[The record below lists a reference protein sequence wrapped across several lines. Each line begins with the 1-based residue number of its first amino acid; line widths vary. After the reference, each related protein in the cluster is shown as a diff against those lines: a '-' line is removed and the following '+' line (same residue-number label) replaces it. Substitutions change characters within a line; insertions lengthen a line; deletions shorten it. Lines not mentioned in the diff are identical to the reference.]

1 MLNYNLFERKEG
13 KLKSGFVHLLGKSNV
28 GKSTFVNRIVG
39 DKVSITSDK
48 PQTTRNRI
56 NCIYNRDD
64 AQVVFLD
71 TPGIHEPDNSLGSY
85 LVEEARKGIKG
96 SDLILYMVEPWEEV
110 PDDERPFL
118 EKVSGQEEDAFLL
131 VNKVDVHT
139 PAEIARTL
147 EAYEDEG
154 IFKEYIPISAL
165 TGDGVDIVLDKIIE
179 YLPEGNRLFPEDV
192 STDKPL
198 EFLMSELVREKV
210 YELTYEELPYSVATR
225 TKSYERREEE
235 DLLEVYIDIF
245 VVRGSQKGI
254 IIGKDGQKIKEI
266 GKRARKDL
274 EKLTGSKV
282 YLDLKVKVAK
292 NWNRSSDS
300 VESLAGFDTG

>member
-1 MLNYNLFERKEG
+1 M
-13 KLKSGFVHLLGKSNV
+13 KSGFVHLLGKSNV
-28 GKSTFVNRIVG
+28 GKSTFVNSIVG

-56 NCIYNRDD
+56 NCIYNRED
-64 AQVVFLD
+64 AQVIFLD
-71 TPGIHEPDNSLGSY
+71 TPGIHKPDNSLGSY

-96 SDLILYMVEPWEEV
+96 SDLILYMVEPWEDV

-118 EKVSGQEEDAFLL
+118 RKISSQDEDVFLL
-131 VNKVDVHT
+131 VNKVDIYS
-139 PAEIARTL
+139 PAQIARTL
-147 EAYEDEG
+147 EAYEEEE

-165 TGDGVDIVLDKIIE
+165 TGDGVDIALDKVID
-179 YLPEGNRLFPEDV
+179 YLPEGKRLFPEDV

-198 EFLMSELVREKV
+198 EFLMAELVREKV

-225 TKSYERREEE
+225 TKSYERRDEE

-245 VVRGSQKGI
+245 VVRRSQKGI
-254 IIGKDGQKIKEI
+254 IIGKNGKKIKEI

-274 EKLTGSKV
+274 EKMVGSKV

-292 NWNRSSDS
+292 NWNRKTDS
-300 VESLAGFDTG
+300 VESLAGFDSE

>member
-1 MLNYNLFERKEG
+1 M
-13 KLKSGFVHLLGKSNV
+13 KSGFVHLLGKSNV
-28 GKSTFVNRIVG
+28 GKSTLINTIIG
-39 DKVSITSDK
+39 DKVSITSEK

-56 NCIYNRDD
+56 NCIYNREN

-85 LVEEARKGIKG
+85 LVEEAKKGMKG

-110 PDDERPFL
+110 PGDERSFL
-118 EKVSGQEEDAFLL
+118 KKVSSQEEEVFLL
-131 VNKVDVHT
+131 VNKVDIHS

-154 IFKEYIPISAL
+154 IFQEYIPISAL

-179 YLPEGNRLFPEDV
+179 YLPEGKRLFPEDV

-198 EFLMSELVREKV
+198 GYLMSELVREKV

-225 TKSYERREEE
+225 TKSHKRREKK

-245 VVRGSQKGI
+245 VVRESQKAI
-254 IIGKDGQKIKEI
+254 IIGQDGEKIKEI
-266 GKRARKDL
+266 GKRARQEL
-274 EKLTGSKV
+274 EKLVGSKV

-292 NWNRSSDS
+292 NWNRNSDA
-300 VESLAGFDTG
+300 VESLAGFETE

>member
-1 MLNYNLFERKEG
+1 MV
-13 KLKSGFVHLLGKSNV
+13 KSGFVHLLGKSNV
-28 GKSTFVNRIVG
+28 GKSTFVNSIVG

-56 NCIYNRDD
+56 NCIYNRED
-64 AQVVFLD
+64 AQVIFLD
-71 TPGIHEPDNSLGSY
+71 TPGIHKPDNSLGSY

-96 SDLILYMVEPWEEV
+96 SDLILYMVEPWEDV

-118 EKVSGQEEDAFLL
+118 RKISSQDEDVFLL
-131 VNKVDVHT
+131 VNKVDIYS
-139 PAEIARTL
+139 PAQIARTL
-147 EAYEDEG
+147 EAYEEEE

-165 TGDGVDIVLDKIIE
+165 TGDGVDIALDKVID
-179 YLPEGNRLFPEDV
+179 YLPEGKRLFPEDV

-198 EFLMSELVREKV
+198 EFLMAELVREKV

-225 TKSYERREEE
+225 TKSYERRDEE
-235 DLLEVYIDIF
+235 DLLEVYIDVF
-245 VVRGSQKGI
+245 VVRRSQKGI
-254 IIGKDGQKIKEI
+254 IIGKNGKKIKEI

-274 EKLTGSKV
+274 EKMVGSKV

-292 NWNRSSDS
+292 NWNRKTDS
-300 VESLAGFDTG
+300 VESLAGFDSE